1 MAPKNVV
8 FLFDVDNTLLDN
20 DRITADLKR
29 HLDREVGHERQQR
42 YWTIL
47 EQLRTELGYVDY
59 LGALQRFRIQYPHDP
74 HLLTVSHFLVD
85 YPFANRLFPN
95 ALDVVEH
102 VKRWGQAGVP
112 ADGGG
117 VLQPAEAERPG

>member
-1 MAPKNVV
+1 MALKNVV

-47 EQLRTELGYVDY
+47 GQLRAELGYVDY
-59 LGALQRFRIQYPHDP
+59 LGALQRYRIQYPHDP
-74 HLLTVSHFLVD
+74 HLLTASPFLVD
-85 YPFANRLFPN
+85 YPSANRMFRNTP
-95 ALDVVEH
+95 AAVEH
-102 VKRWGQAGVP
+102 VTRRGRAG
-112 ADGGG
+112 A
-117 VLQPAEAERPG
+117 R